1 MSIGKAQIE
10 ALNDGFIDL
19 NVEDSANYSLVDFS
33 NTQNMLTNLAAD
45 YSLRLA
51 QKLKDKDI
59 DSTGD
64 LGESIQPLA
73 LQIDGETFYVEIQA
87 LEYASYVDE
96 GVDGWANSRGSRFKF
111 KPPNK
116 GQRGNNSGT
125 ISPMVKSIQAYLLRS
140 KKATANVKV
149 AVSHREVRGLKVK
162 DASLQEAKT
171 AAYMIKRFGIKA
183 THFWQDATKEFETY
197 LETQLGIAVKVDLIN
212 NIIPKK

>member
-1 MSIGKAQIE
+1 MSIGKAQLE

-19 NVEDSANYSLVDFS
+19 NVEDSANYKPVDFS

-59 DSTGD
+59 DSSGD

-73 LQIDGETFYVEIQA
+73 LQIEGETFYVEIQA
-87 LEYASYVDE
+87 LEYASYIDE

-111 KPPNK
+111 KTK
-116 GQRGNNSGT
+116 GVTPQGE
-125 ISPMVKSIQAYLLRS
+125 MVKSVQAYLLRS

-149 AVSHREVRGLKVK
+149 AVSQREVKGLKVK

-183 THFWQDATKEFETY
+183 THFWQDATKEFEKY
-197 LETQLGIAVKVDLIN
+197 IEEQIGIAVKVDFIN

>member
-1 MSIGKAQIE
+1 MSIAKAQLE

-19 NVEDSANYSLVDFS
+19 NVEDSANYKPVDFS

-45 YSLRLA
+45 YSLKLA

-73 LQIDGETFYVEIQA
+73 LQIEGETFYVEIQA
-87 LEYASYVDE
+87 LEYASYIDE

-111 KPPNK
+111 KTK
-116 GQRGNNSGT
+116 GVNPQGE
-125 ISPMVKSIQAYLLRS
+125 MVKSVQAYLLRS
-140 KKATANVKV
+140 KKATANVNV
-149 AVSHREVRGLKVK
+149 AVSQREVRGLKVK

-171 AAYMIKRFGIKA
+171 AAFMIKRFGIKS
-183 THFWQDATKEFETY
+183 THFWQDTTKEFETY